1 LYVLN
6 VTRILDAIDEERS
19 SILRFPGT
27 DRVMRIRKIA
37 FVPSLV
43 QDIDIFRLPH
53 LSTPT
58 YVSQRFVDRVNSV
71 KPRGLEFLPV
81 WPNS

>member
-1 LYVLN
+1 

-19 SILRFPGT
+19 SILLFAGT

-53 LSTPT
+53 RSTPT
-58 YVSQRFVDRVNSV
+58 YVSQRFVDRVNSA
-71 KPRGLEFLPV
+71 KLRGLEFTPV